1 MNKSKKFLALGI
13 WITILPFLGFPITI
27 KNILFVLTGL
37 SVMYVSYGMYL
48 ENKKN
53 VVEKKADNFSE
64 NKDFT
69 KEQQPREFF

>member
-1 MNKSKKFLALGI
+1 MNKAKRFLTLGV
-13 WITILPFLGFPITI
+13 WIAILPFLGFPITI
-27 KNILFVLTGL
+27 KNILFVLTGFF
-37 SVMYVSYGMYL
+37 VMYISYGMYL

-64 NKDFT
+64 NRDFT